1 MEGGAPAT
9 PPVSRGPRPKHLGLG
24 QTLKFVDGE
33 GAIAARE
40 ARALPG
46 IRPDSPESFRG
57 WAHQDS
63 NLGPRDYESPALT
76 AEL

>member
-1 MEGGAPAT
+1 VENSKSEYRNSKQIEMSKNRKVQNLEHFRISEI
-9 PPVSRGPRPKHLGLG
+9 VSDFEL
-24 QTLKFVDGE
+24 
-33 GAIAARE
+33 
-40 ARALPG
+40 AL
-46 IRPDSPESFRG
+46 SEG